1 MTRDLKIINQ
11 IYLLQASSGD
21 AEAFGK
27 IFDNLGKSI
36 YRFILFKVSFRHEVA
51 EDLTSQVFLKV
62 WEVVA
67 DSEAKRIKNLTAFL
81 YQVAR
86 NLVIDYYRQLGK
98 EELPLL
104 YDLPEESITQNT
116 NIEILPSE
124 VEKMLSELSGESREI
139 IWLKYVEGLSVK
151 EICQIVDK
159 SSGAIRVILH
169 RTKKELKAKI
179 TKS

>member
-11 IYLLQASSGD
+11 IYLLQASSGN

-27 IFDNLGKSI
+27 LFDNLGKSV
-36 YRFILFKVSFRHEVA
+36 YRFILFKVSLRHEVA
-51 EDLTSQVFLKV
+51 EDLTSQAFLKV
-62 WEVVA
+62 WEAVTA
-67 DSEAKRIKNLTAFL
+67 ESAKRIKNLTAFL

-104 YDLPEESITQNT
+104 YDLPEEALSTEAVT
-116 NIEILPSE
+116 EVLPSE
-124 VEKMLSELSGESREI
+124 VEKMLGQLNAESREI

-151 EICQIVDK
+151 EICQIVQK
-159 SSGAIRVILH
+159 SSGAVRVIIH
-169 RTKKELKAKI
+169 RAKKELKSKI
-179 TKS
+179 S

>member
-1 MTRDLKIINQ
+1 MTKDLKIINQ
-11 IYLLQASSGD
+11 IYLLQASSGN

-27 IFDNLGKSI
+27 VFDNLGKSV

-51 EDLTSQVFLKV
+51 EDLSSQAFLKV
-62 WEVVA
+62 WEAVTA
-67 DSEAKRIKNLTAFL
+67 EDGKKIKNLTAFL

-86 NLVIDYYRQLGK
+86 NLVIDYYRHAGK

-104 YDLPEESITQNT
+104 YDLPEEALSTNT
-116 NIEILPSE
+116 TVEVLPSE
-124 VEKMLSELSGESREI
+124 VEKMLSELNAESREI

-159 SSGAIRVILH
+159 SSGAVRVIIH
-169 RTKKELKAKI
+169 RAKKELKAKI
-179 TKS
+179 GN

>member
-11 IYLLQASSGD
+11 IYLLQASSGN

-27 IFDNLGKSI
+27 VFDNLGKSV

-51 EDLTSQVFLKV
+51 EDLSSQAFLKV
-62 WEVVA
+62 WEAVTA
-67 DSEAKRIKNLTAFL
+67 ENAKRIKNLVAFL

-86 NLVIDYYRQLGK
+86 NLVIDYYRKQGT

-104 YDLPEESITQNT
+104 YDLPEESLSTEVNT
-116 NIEILPSE
+116 EVLPSE
-124 VEKMLSELSGESREI
+124 VEKMLSQLNSESREI

-151 EICQIVDK
+151 EICEVVQK
-159 SSGAIRVILH
+159 SSGAIRVIIH
-169 RTKKELKAKI
+169 RAKKELKAKI
-179 TKS
+179 GS